1 MLKAFNNDLFVCGV
15 DEAGRGCLA
24 GPVTAAAVIL
34 PKNYKNKLIQDSKKL
49 NAHNRMKLYDEITSI
64 AIDYSIIDIPN
75 DIIDSIN
82 VLESTFLAMNRAISK
97 IIRKADYIIIDGNQ
111 FKTKSKFKYECVIRG
126 DSIYQSIAAASILA
140 KVHRDKLM
148 VKYNKE
154 YPYYDWINNKGYG
167 TIKHQNAIKKFGISI
182 YHRKSFNLL
191 NKQLKIKIWFFNF
204 VIKFWKNIY
213 FYFL

>member
-1 MLKAFNNDLFVCGV
+1 MLKAFNNALFVCGV

-75 DIIDSIN
+75 DIVDSIN
-82 VLESTFLAMNRAISK
+82 VLESTFLAMNKAISK

-111 FKTKSKFKYECVIRG
+111 FKTKNKFKYECVIRG

-167 TIKHQNAIKKFGISI
+167 TIKHKSAIKKFGISI

-191 NKQLKIKIWFFNF
+191 NKQLKIKI
-204 VIKFWKNIY
+204 
-213 FYFL
+213 

>member
-49 NAHNRMKLYDEITSI
+49 NAHNRMKLYNEITSI

-82 VLESTFLAMNRAISK
+82 VLESTFLAMNKAISK

-167 TIKHQNAIKKFGISI
+167 TIKHKNAIKKFGISI
-182 YHRKSFNLL
+182 YRRKSFNLL
-191 NKQLKIKIWFFNF
+191 NKQLKIKI
-204 VIKFWKNIY
+204 
-213 FYFL
+213 

>member
-1 MLKAFNNDLFVCGV
+1 MLKAFNDDLFVCGV

-49 NAHNRMKLYDEITSI
+49 NAHNRMKLYNEITSI
-64 AIDYSIIDIPN
+64 AIDYSIIDISN

-82 VLESTFLAMNRAISK
+82 VLESTFLAMNKAISK

-148 VKYNKE
+148 LKYNKE

-167 TIKHQNAIKKFGISI
+167 TIKHKNAIKKFGISI

-191 NKQLKIKIWFFNF
+191 NKQLKIKI
-204 VIKFWKNIY
+204 
-213 FYFL
+213 

>member
-49 NAHNRMKLYDEITSI
+49 NTHNRMKLYDEIISI

-75 DIIDSIN
+75 DVIDSIN
-82 VLESTFLAMNRAISK
+82 VLESTFLAMNKAISK
-97 IIRKADYIIIDGNQ
+97 IISKADYIIIDGNQ
-111 FKTKSKFKYECVIRG
+111 FKTKSKFKYECVIAG
-126 DSIYQSIAAASILA
+126 DSVYQSIAAASILA
-140 KVHRDKLM
+140 KVHRDELM

-167 TIKHQNAIKKFGISI
+167 TIKHKNAIKKFGIST

-191 NKQLKIKIWFFNF
+191 NKQLKIKI
-204 VIKFWKNIY
+204 
-213 FYFL
+213 

>member
-1 MLKAFNNDLFVCGV
+1 MLKAFNDDLFVCGV

-49 NAHNRMKLYDEITSI
+49 NRHNRMKLYDEITSI

-111 FKTKSKFKYECVIRG
+111 FKTKSKFKYECVVRG
-126 DSIYQSIAAASILA
+126 DNIYQSIAAASILA

-191 NKQLKIKIWFFNF
+191 NKQLKIKI
-204 VIKFWKNIY
+204 
-213 FYFL
+213 

>member
-49 NAHNRMKLYDEITSI
+49 NAHNRMKLYNEITSI

-82 VLESTFLAMNRAISK
+82 VLESTFLAMNKAISK

-167 TIKHQNAIKKFGISI
+167 TIKHKNSIKKFGISI
-182 YHRKSFNLL
+182 YHRKSFNLI
-191 NKQLKIKIWFFNF
+191 NKQLKIKI
-204 VIKFWKNIY
+204 
-213 FYFL
+213 

>member
-1 MLKAFNNDLFVCGV
+1 MLKAFNDDLFVCGV
-15 DEAGRGCLA
+15 DEVGRGSLA

-34 PKNYKNKLIQDSKKL
+34 PKNYKNKLIKDSKKL
-49 NAHNRMKLYDEITSI
+49 NTHNRMKLYDEITSI

-82 VLESTFLAMNRAISK
+82 VLESTFLAMNKAISK

-167 TIKHQNAIKKFGISI
+167 TIKHKNAIKKFGISK

-191 NKQLKIKIWFFNF
+191 NKQLKIKI
-204 VIKFWKNIY
+204 
-213 FYFL
+213 

>member
-1 MLKAFNNDLFVCGV
+1 MLKAFNDDLFVCGV

-49 NAHNRMKLYDEITSI
+49 NAHNRMKLYNEITSI
-64 AIDYSIIDIPN
+64 AIDYSIIDISN

-82 VLESTFLAMNRAISK
+82 VLESTFLAMNKAISK

-167 TIKHQNAIKKFGISI
+167 TIKHKNSIKKFGISI

-191 NKQLKIKIWFFNF
+191 NKQLKIKI
-204 VIKFWKNIY
+204 
-213 FYFL
+213 

>member
-49 NAHNRMKLYDEITSI
+49 NAHNRMKLYNEITSI

-82 VLESTFLAMNRAISK
+82 VLESTFLAMNKAISK

-111 FKTKSKFKYECVIRG
+111 FKTKSKIKYECVIRG
-126 DSIYQSIAAASILA
+126 DSLYQSIAAASILA

-167 TIKHQNAIKKFGISI
+167 TIKHKNSIKKFGISI

-191 NKQLKIKIWFFNF
+191 NKQLKIKI
-204 VIKFWKNIY
+204 
-213 FYFL
+213 

>member
-1 MLKAFNNDLFVCGV
+1 MLKAFNNKLFVCGV

-34 PKNYKNKLIQDSKKL
+34 PKNYRNKLIQDSKKI
-49 NAHNRMKLYDEITSI
+49 NESNRIKLYNEIISV
-64 AIDYSIIDIPN
+64 AIDYSIVDISN
-75 DIIDSIN
+75 NVIDSIN
-82 VLESTFLAMNRAISK
+82 ILESTFLAMNKAISK
-97 IIRKADYIIIDGNQ
+97 IIRRADFVIIDGNQ
-111 FKTKSKFKYECVIRG
+111 FKTNNKFNYECIVKG
-126 DSIYQSIAAASILA
+126 DAIYQSIAAASILA

-167 TIKHQNAIKKFGISI
+167 TIKHKNAIKKFGISI

-191 NKQLKIKIWFFNF
+191 NKQLKIKI
-204 VIKFWKNIY
+204 
-213 FYFL
+213 

>member
-49 NAHNRMKLYDEITSI
+49 NAHNSMKVYNEITSI

-82 VLESTFLAMNRAISK
+82 VLESTFLAMNKAISK

-148 VKYNKE
+148 LKYNKE

-167 TIKHQNAIKKFGISI
+167 TIKHKNSIKKFGISI

-191 NKQLKIKIWFFNF
+191 NKQLKIKI
-204 VIKFWKNIY
+204 
-213 FYFL
+213 

>member
-1 MLKAFNNDLFVCGV
+1 MLKAFNDDLFVCGV

-34 PKNYKNKLIQDSKKL
+34 PKNYKNNLIQDSKKL

-82 VLESTFLAMNRAISK
+82 VLESTFLAMNKAISK

-167 TIKHQNAIKKFGISI
+167 TIKHKNAIKKFGISI

-191 NKQLKIKIWFFNF
+191 NKQLKIKI
-204 VIKFWKNIY
+204 
-213 FYFL
+213 

>member
-1 MLKAFNNDLFVCGV
+1 MLKAFNNDLYICGV

-34 PKNYKNKLIQDSKKL
+34 PKYYKNELIQDSKKL
-49 NAHNRMKLYDEITSI
+49 NNYNRMRLYEEITSI
-64 AIDYSIIDIPN
+64 AIDYSIIDISN
-75 DIIDSIN
+75 NIIDSIN
-82 VLESTFLAMNRAISK
+82 VLESTFLAMNKAISK

-111 FKTKSKFKYECVIRG
+111 FKTKSKFSYECVIKG

-148 VKYNKE
+148 IKYNEE
-154 YPYYDWINNKGYG
+154 YPHYDWNNNKGYG
-167 TIKHQNAIKKFGISI
+167 TVKHKNAIKKFGISR

-191 NKQLKIKIWFFNF
+191 NKQL
-204 VIKFWKNIY
+204 
-213 FYFL
+213 

>member
-82 VLESTFLAMNRAISK
+82 VLESTFLAMNKAISK

-111 FKTKSKFKYECVIRG
+111 FKTKNKFKYECVIRG

-167 TIKHQNAIKKFGISI
+167 TIKHKSAIKKFGISI

-191 NKQLKIKIWFFNF
+191 NKQLKIKI
-204 VIKFWKNIY
+204 
-213 FYFL
+213 

>member
-49 NAHNRMKLYDEITSI
+49 NAHNRMKLYNEITSI

-82 VLESTFLAMNRAISK
+82 VLESTFLAMNKAISK

-167 TIKHQNAIKKFGISI
+167 TIKHKNSIKKFGISI

-191 NKQLKIKIWFFNF
+191 NKQLKIKI
-204 VIKFWKNIY
+204 
-213 FYFL
+213 

>member
-75 DIIDSIN
+75 DIVDSIN
-82 VLESTFLAMNRAISK
+82 VLESTFLAMNKAISK

-148 VKYNKE
+148 VKYNEE

-167 TIKHQNAIKKFGISI
+167 TIKHKNAIKKFGISK

-191 NKQLKIKIWFFNF
+191 DKQLKIKI
-204 VIKFWKNIY
+204 
-213 FYFL
+213 

>member
-49 NAHNRMKLYDEITSI
+49 NAHNRMKLYNEITSI

-82 VLESTFLAMNRAISK
+82 VLESTFLAMNKAISK

-191 NKQLKIKIWFFNF
+191 NKQLKIKI
-204 VIKFWKNIY
+204 
-213 FYFL
+213 

>member
-49 NAHNRMKLYDEITSI
+49 NAHNRMKLYNEITSI

-82 VLESTFLAMNRAISK
+82 VLESTFLAMNKAISK

-111 FKTKSKFKYECVIRG
+111 FKPKSKFKYECVIRG

-167 TIKHQNAIKKFGISI
+167 TIKHKNAIKKFGISI

-191 NKQLKIKIWFFNF
+191 NKQLKIKI
-204 VIKFWKNIY
+204 
-213 FYFL
+213 

>member
-49 NAHNRMKLYDEITSI
+49 NAHNRMKLYNEITSI

-82 VLESTFLAMNRAISK
+82 VLESTFLAMNKAISK

-167 TIKHQNAIKKFGISI
+167 TIKHKNSIKKFGISI
-182 YHRKSFNLL
+182 YHRTVSYTHLTL
-191 NKQLKIKIWFFNF
+191 PTT
-204 VIKFWKNIY
+204 
-213 FYFL
+213 

>member
-1 MLKAFNNDLFVCGV
+1 MLKAFNKDLFICGV

-34 PKNYKNKLIQDSKKL
+34 PKNYKNELIQDSKKL
-49 NAHNRMKLYDEITSI
+49 NNYNRMKLYEEITSI
-64 AIDYSIIDIPN
+64 AIDYSIIDISN
-75 DIIDSIN
+75 NIIDSIN
-82 VLESTFLAMNRAISK
+82 VLESTFLAMNKAISK

-111 FKTKSKFKYECVIRG
+111 FKTKSKFNYECVIKG
-126 DSIYQSIAAASILA
+126 DSIFQSIAAASILA

-148 VKYNKE
+148 VKYNNE

-167 TIKHQNAIKKFGISI
+167 TVKHKNAIKKFGISR

-191 NKQLKIKIWFFNF
+191 NKQLKIKI
-204 VIKFWKNIY
+204 
-213 FYFL
+213 

>member
-49 NAHNRMKLYDEITSI
+49 NAHNRMKLYNEITSI

-82 VLESTFLAMNRAISK
+82 VLESTFLAMNKAISK

-126 DSIYQSIAAASILA
+126 DSIYKSIAAASILA

-148 VKYNKE
+148 VKYNE
-154 YPYYDWINNKGYG
+154 YYPYYDWIKNKGYG
-167 TIKHQNAIKKFGISI
+167 TIKHKNAIKKFGISI

-191 NKQLKIKIWFFNF
+191 NKQLKIKI
-204 VIKFWKNIY
+204 
-213 FYFL
+213 

>member
-1 MLKAFNNDLFVCGV
+1 MLKAFNDDLFVCGV
-15 DEAGRGCLA
+15 DEAGRGSLA

-49 NAHNRMKLYDEITSI
+49 NAHNRMKLYNEITSI
-64 AIDYSIIDIPN
+64 AIDYSIIDISN

-82 VLESTFLAMNRAISK
+82 VLESTFLAMNKAISK

-167 TIKHQNAIKKFGISI
+167 TIKHKNSIKKFGISI

-191 NKQLKIKIWFFNF
+191 NKQLKIKI
-204 VIKFWKNIY
+204 
-213 FYFL
+213 

>member
-49 NAHNRMKLYDEITSI
+49 NAHNRMKLYNEITSI

-82 VLESTFLAMNRAISK
+82 VLESTFLAMNKDISK

-167 TIKHQNAIKKFGISI
+167 TIKHKNAIKKFGISI

-191 NKQLKIKIWFFNF
+191 NKQLKIKI
-204 VIKFWKNIY
+204 
-213 FYFL
+213 